1 MKTRVVRLG
10 TRGSALARWQTE
22 HISGLLREAWPD
34 LGFEIIVITTQGDK
48 VIDTPLPLM
57 GGKGVFTTELETALR
72 NGEIDLAVHSLKDL
86 PTDDTPGLTIGAI
99 PKRADPRDVLVS
111 SKDYMLESLPPS
123 AAVGTSSTRRSAQL
137 HIQRPDLRL
146 LDIRGNVD
154 TRVRKALAADGPY
167 DAIVL
172 ARAGLE
178 RLGLTEVI
186 TQVLSIEQMQPAPGQ
201 GALAVQC
208 RSEASALSL
217 ILPLE
222 HRETRLAV
230 EAERSFLAA
239 LGGGCAVPIAA
250 YAEIIESG
258 QLSVRG
264 RVCALSGM
272 AQIEVNAVSD
282 GTAEID
288 VVAARKLGVELAH
301 KALEQGAAALLNS
314 DMSGNEGPVLN

>member
-1 MKTRVVRLG
+1 MYWALDASADRTDVAITRR
-10 TRGSALARWQTE
+10 
-22 HISGLLREAWPD
+22 D
-34 LGFEIIVITTQGDK
+34 D
-48 VIDTPLPLM
+48 PLY
-57 GGKGVFTTELETALR
+57 
-72 NGEIDLAVHSLKDL
+72 
-86 PTDDTPGLTIGAI
+86 
-99 PKRADPRDVLVS
+99 VLWS
-111 SKDYMLESLPPS
+111 RTGYMLESLPPN

-217 ILPLE
+217 VLPLE

-230 EAERSFLAA
+230 KAERSFLAA
-239 LGGGCAVPIAA
+239 LGGGCAQPN
-250 YAEIIESG
+250 SG
-258 QLSVRG
+258 
-264 RVCALSGM
+264 
-272 AQIEVNAVSD
+272 
-282 GTAEID
+282 
-288 VVAARKLGVELAH
+288 
-301 KALEQGAAALLNS
+301 
-314 DMSGNEGPVLN
+314 